1 MEKTIIESL
10 KSVKESADLVMDN
23 NAEDIEKGAKL
34 IINAL
39 RKGNKLMICG
49 NGGSASQSQHFAAEL
64 IVRFEKNRKA
74 LPAIALTTDTS
85 NITACGNDLS
95 FNEIFSR
102 QIDALGN
109 SGDVL
114 VGITTSGNSENVIR
128 AFESAQKKGITTIC
142 LNGKDGGKANSKKL
156 DLNLIIKAKDT
167 SRIQEM
173 HIMIIHIWCK
183 LLEQEIFKDD

>member
-114 VGITTSGNSENVIR
+114 VGITTSGNSENLHR
-128 AFESAQKKGITTIC
+128 KKA
-142 LNGKDGGKANSKKL
+142 LQQYA
-156 DLNLIIKAKDT
+156 
-167 SRIQEM
+167 
-173 HIMIIHIWCK
+173 
-183 LLEQEIFKDD
+183 